1 MQTCVLLDWNRFSLV
16 PYGEVGIT
24 S

>member
-1 MQTCVLLDWNRFSLV
+1 MQTCVLLDWNRFSLA